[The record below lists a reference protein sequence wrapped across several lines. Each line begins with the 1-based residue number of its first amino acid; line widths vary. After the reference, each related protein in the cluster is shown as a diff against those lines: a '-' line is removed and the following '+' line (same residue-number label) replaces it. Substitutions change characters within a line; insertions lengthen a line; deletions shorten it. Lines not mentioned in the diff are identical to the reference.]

1 MRWLAARMQHIGLE
15 ARTFTHRSNTSAAT
29 DIVYSMLRARRGDR
43 KEVLV
48 LVTPLALQGMFYCL
62 NRAMRHISFFLHC
75 SHTNMQT

>member
-1 MRWLAARMQHIGLE
+1 MQHIGLE

-48 LVTPLALQGMFYCL
+48 LVTPLALQGIF
-62 NRAMRHISFFLHC
+62 
-75 SHTNMQT
+75 